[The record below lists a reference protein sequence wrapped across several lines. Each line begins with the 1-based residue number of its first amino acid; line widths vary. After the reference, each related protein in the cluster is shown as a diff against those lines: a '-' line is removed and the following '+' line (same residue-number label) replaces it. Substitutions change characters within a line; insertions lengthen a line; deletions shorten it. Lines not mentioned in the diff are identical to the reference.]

1 MMSKDP
7 VFSKTPIHLVIY
19 IVIIIFQNVFFCVL
33 QGYWTPHQLWLMQS
47 HSLWRYFTHSII
59 VFSIKV
65 LENSNSCPASKT
77 IVGKVMIGKQ
87 LKTVFLHVWSCN
99 VVAAPAVS
107 EKRHSAGWTGSGL
120 SLGAVTE
127 PERAAATSGGHRRL
141 SLIQAAHLHVSS
153 LINPILRSFGRAR
166 PCHLNSCWTNVTVK
180 PNALVHPDHSYSRCT
195 VHAAFMLTVIST
207 EKNDT
212 NTLGML
218 YLLPEQWIIIDH
230 RWIVAVLRSV
240 VNGEG
245 TTDYTYIVYSVL

>member
-47 HSLWRYFTHSII
+47 HSLWRYFTHFII

-65 LENSNSCPASKT
+65 LENSNSCPASKNNCWKSDDRQT
-77 IVGKVMIGKQ
+77 TKNSFSPCVDLQRSCGSSCEWEVALGWLDWQWIVS
-87 LKTVFLHVWSCN
+87 WSCDR
-99 VVAAPAVS
+99 ARARRGHIRRTS
-107 EKRHSAGWTGSGL
+107 EVKFNTGSSFTRVKFNKSNFKEFWQG
-120 SLGAVTE
+120 
-127 PERAAATSGGHRRL
+127 
-141 SLIQAAHLHVSS
+141 SS
-153 LINPILRSFGRAR
+153 LSFEFLLNE
-166 PCHLNSCWTNVTVK
+166 CHSK
-180 PNALVHPDHSYSRCT
+180 AQQLVHPDHSYSRCT
-195 VHAAFMLTVIST
+195 VHAAFMLTAIST